1 MPYESLPM
9 DEKSLEIERAG
20 YEAGFN
26 PLFGEWRRTFNFTPV
41 SYANKSE
48 LKSQFKERLRSELK
62 TGFVFNHQVTLTI
75 TLYLNHEKILETPE
89 YGDLDNY
96 AKTICDAIKGK
107 GGVLIDDCQIQR
119 IDISWIDV
127 PKKSYFEIELRASP
141 DDFSSDN
148 IALYEMSDGLFY
160 PVSLFVWEEGKFVK
174 APPVNMY
181 FQLEYLA
188 AITSIKRTLR
198 HQARLE
204 GVPQFRAFQYGRRVS
219 PIQWAFHQTR
229 VANSGFA
236 LIRHAAWKIEHEQ
249 WAATAENAE
258 RAKTISELV
267 ANYKASLAAAVGITN
282 HSTGPARNA
291 AQAG

>member
-1 MPYESLPM
+1 MN
-9 DEKSLEIERAG
+9 EKSLEIERAG
-20 YEAGFN
+20 YDFGVN

-62 TGFVFNHQVTLTI
+62 TCFVYNHQVTLTI

-119 IDISWIDV
+119 IDISWINV
-127 PKKSYFEIELRASP
+127 PMESYFEIELRSSP
-141 DDFSSDN
+141 DAFCSGN
-148 IALYEMSDGLFY
+148 VALYEMNDGLFY
-160 PVSLFVWEEGKFVK
+160 PVSPLVWKEGKFIE
-174 APPVNMY
+174 ASPENMY

-198 HQARLE
+198 HQLRLE
-204 GVPQFRAFQYGRRVS
+204 GMPQFQAFQHGQRVS

-229 VANSGFA
+229 VADSGFA
-236 LIRHAAWKIEHEQ
+236 LIKRADWKIEYEQ
-249 WAATAENAE
+249 WANAE
-258 RAKTISELV
+258 SAKRVSELV
-267 ANYKASLAAAVGITN
+267 ANYKATLAKAVGITN
-282 HSTGPARNA
+282 HLTGAARNA